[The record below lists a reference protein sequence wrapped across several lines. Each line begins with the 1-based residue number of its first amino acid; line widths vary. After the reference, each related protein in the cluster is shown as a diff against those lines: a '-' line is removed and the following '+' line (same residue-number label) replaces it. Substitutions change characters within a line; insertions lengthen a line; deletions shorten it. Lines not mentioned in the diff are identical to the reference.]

1 MRSVMRHRRYARSE
15 GERVVKR
22 RLGRSGGKKG
32 LANDFGASLVEY
44 VLILSLVAVVAAGA
58 LVYLG
63 SAVSHTANK
72 ISAAVTTDPP
82 SVTIDPPSPTT
93 TTTDPPPVPVTL
105 PVAPSK
111 TARCGVNANGTT
123 LSGLC
128 TGPGGYAWL
137 DGMFVYPPPNG
148 PWTPI
153 TAANDASTF
162 NAATQTPAAW
172 TCIKTT
178 PNHKFCTEIQTPVGP
193 GNVPVAYSL
202 GTT

>member
-1 MRSVMRHRRYARSE
+1 MRSVMRHRRYVRSE

-22 RLGRSGGKKG
+22 RPGRSGGKKG
-32 LANDFGASLVEY
+32 LGNDLGGSLVEY
-44 VLILSLVAVVAAGA
+44 VLVLSLVAVVAAGA

-82 SVTIDPPSPTT
+82 SVTIDPPAPVFQPTVMPT
-93 TTTDPPPVPVTL
+93 PG
-105 PVAPSK
+105 
-111 TARCGVNANGTT
+111 ARCGVDTNGTT

-128 TGPGGYAWL
+128 SGAAGYTWL
-137 DGMFVYPPPNG
+137 VGMVYYPPPNG
-148 PWTPI
+148 PWTSI
-153 TAANDASTF
+153 TAANDGLIFSQ
-162 NAATQTPAAW
+162 ATQTAPAAW
-172 TCIKTT
+172 TCIATT
-178 PNHKFCTEIQTPVGP
+178 KNHKFCTEIQTPVGA